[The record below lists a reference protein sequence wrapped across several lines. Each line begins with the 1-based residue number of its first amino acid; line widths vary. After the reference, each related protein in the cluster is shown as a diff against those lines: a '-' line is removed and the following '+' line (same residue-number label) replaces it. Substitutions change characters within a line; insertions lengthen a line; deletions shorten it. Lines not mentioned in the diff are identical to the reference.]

1 MVLIYHHLVLD
12 FFQVELNQKIIFMDT
27 INAFSL

>member
-12 FFQVELNQKIIFMDT
+12 FFQVKLNQKIIFMDT